1 MRALFTLISGLRHL
15 LMGCILLGILA
26 TGVLVA
32 TPGRFSESVLE
43 VANQD
48 IVTFRG
54 TYDGTSPA
62 ARVERAL
69 ARIQDLPPH
78 DMVSPIEL
86 VPVSIGPCAGLP
98 YARPGRPCLW

>member
-1 MRALFTLISGLRHL
+1 MIFGMKTLFPLISGVRQL
-15 LMGCILLGILA
+15 LMGCMLLCALA
-26 TGVLVA
+26 TGVLAA
-32 TPGRFSESVLE
+32 TPGRFSESELE

-69 ARIQDLPPH
+69 ARIQDLPP
-78 DMVSPIEL
+78 PTT
-86 VPVSIGPCAGLP
+86 
-98 YARPGRPCLW
+98 W

>member
-1 MRALFTLISGLRHL
+1 MIFGMKTLFTLISGVRPL
-15 LMGCILLGILA
+15 LVGCMLLCALA
-26 TGVLVA
+26 TGALAA

-69 ARIQDLPPH
+69 ARIQELPP
-78 DMVSPIEL
+78 PAT
-86 VPVSIGPCAGLP
+86 C
-98 YARPGRPCLW
+98 

>member
-1 MRALFTLISGLRHL
+1 MISSLRHL

-26 TGVLVA
+26 TGVLAA

-98 YARPGRPCLW
+98 CARPGRPCLW